1 MNKHW
6 LAGLAILL
14 TVVGGLAIVWRL
26 QERIDAERRAIHE
39 ERDEMVLRSPNLIRN
54 LSLEYAPL
62 MGAIYWTRAVQY
74 YGEKHHVLDPKLE
87 LLWPLLD
94 VATTLDPKL
103 LVAYRFGSTF
113 LSDAPPRG
121 AGRPDL
127 AVRLLQRGLKAYPNE
142 WHLYQDLGNVYYFD
156 AKDYPKAAQAF
167 EEGSKNPNALIWMKI
182 MAAKIAAEGET
193 PETSYALWMQ
203 VLQTT
208 TDPAIKKNAESH
220 LRVLKADLD
229 IRELNRLADEYQK
242 KVGHRPA
249 RISDL
254 VQAGFLRGAPT
265 DADGYPYVLDE
276 DGQADL
282 NLNSPLLEEKLL
294 NKSKN

>member
-1 MNKHW
+1 
-6 LAGLAILL
+6 
-14 TVVGGLAIVWRL
+14 
-26 QERIDAERRAIHE
+26 
-39 ERDEMVLRSPNLIRN
+39 
-54 LSLEYAPL
+54 
-62 MGAIYWTRAVQY
+62 
-74 YGEKHHVLDPKLE
+74 
-87 LLWPLLD
+87 
-94 VATTLDPKL
+94 
-103 LVAYRFGSTF
+103 
-113 LSDAPPRG
+113 
-121 AGRPDL
+121 
-127 AVRLLQRGLKAYPNE
+127 
-142 WHLYQDLGNVYYFD
+142 
-156 AKDYPKAAQAF
+156 
-167 EEGSKNPNALIWMKI
+167 
-182 MAAKIAAEGET
+182 
-193 PETSYALWMQ
+193 

-276 DGQADL
+276 DGKADL